1 MLSILQIMI
10 RKGFWILL
18 LVLVFWGGVQAQE
31 PSFSR
36 LPEDM
41 VVSNVAATAMYQDK
55 KGFLWVGTWN
65 GLYRY
70 DGYNLK
76 KFKLTITSPDEI
88 KGEKIIALYEDR
100 EGYLW
105 AGTENTGLYR
115 LDRTTEQF
123 KVYQHDPKSKKSLPD
138 NKVASIF
145 QDDQGK
151 IWVGTL
157 KGLASLNA
165 DHSFTRLENSEIS
178 NIEITCT
185 IRGRDG
191 SYWFGSTYG
200 VFRGILTPNGRFS
213 ITRMEVVP
221 PGTPSDFAPAHNHI
235 YDIKEDPRK
244 DNIFWIGSR
253 NGLKRFDFAS
263 NQIQHIQATSGGL
276 SNNLITS
283 IVFPSGQ
290 NDGGFFIGTDYG
302 LNYYL
307 PDQGVFKSY
316 FHVPKQAGS
325 LHASTVLSLCEDRV
339 GQIWVGTN
347 KGVGKMNF
355 LRNPFSALHLPEDV
369 SINSM
374 AYANDRLWAGS
385 FGQGIFEIIRNKDQI
400 SYRKIPLNGQ
410 ANFIH
415 ALHADKKGNIW
426 AGTRGEGLLV
436 FKADNPAQRK
446 QYTDANGLS
455 HNYIMSIG
463 EDERGVMWLGTWA
476 GGLIRHDPET
486 GSFNIY
492 KTIKGGGNLAQ
503 FPIVLTFEYKNEA
516 GKPVLC
522 VGTRGGGLLE
532 LELDKAGFPQKLLRK
547 STNNPTQNQTISS
560 NFINCYWKDVFGRT
574 WIGTEDGLNLWN
586 QKTNSYKHFFKADG
600 LPDDIIQSLAEDE
613 NGNLWVSS
621 TKGVSRFSPERSK
634 KDYCRVYDLQD
645 GLPSNFFNSNVSC
658 YTQDRYVFFG
668 SNNGFLYFQPHQIR
682 DNPVAPTVELVDF
695 RLFNHSLQVGE
706 KVHNRVV
713 LNQNIGE
720 IPKLLLRHSDNLFSI
735 EFAALHFLEPNKNQY
750 KFRLLG
756 FNDNWIPSDAKER
769 VAHYS
774 NLPAGKYTFEVQAA
788 NNDGLWA
795 KEPARLEIRVLPPF
809 WLTWWAY
816 LIYLGIIAAAIWMY
830 RQSIL
835 LREKLRNQVKMET
848 FKREKTEELGQM
860 KIHFFTNIS
869 HELRTPLTL
878 LVSPLEDLLKQENTD
893 ASTHEM
899 YTLMHRNVER
909 LKSMIDQL
917 LEFRK
922 IEEGLLHLEVVETD
936 LVRFFKNIAIA
947 FRDLARH
954 RNIQFSFV
962 SSVEELKAW
971 VDRDLLEKVLFN
983 LLSNAF
989 KYSDDHGQI
998 LMKLDCNE
1006 QQVVFSLEDNGIGIP
1021 SEEMPHI
1028 FEQFY
1033 RARSSQ
1039 HGNRRQGTGIGL
1051 ALTKSIVEL
1060 HKGSIEAYSIINR
1073 GSVFVVKLPLGS
1085 SHFPP
1090 EVLKLYYRDP
1100 EDSDHYPYDQNT
1112 KLVDTP
1118 QEELIQSDNPL
1129 VLVVEDNADIRT
1141 YIRRSL
1147 YPDYE
1152 VIEAENGQEGLEKTR
1167 KLIPDI
1173 IISDVIMPELDGFE
1187 LCRTVKQEEATAHI
1201 PVILLSARSSQMY
1214 QVEGYDTGADD
1225 YIAKP
1230 FSIDLLQARIRNL
1243 LNNRERIQRH
1253 FDQEFVRK
1261 HEVDISPAE
1270 LSINHLDK
1278 QFLEKCIALVE
1289 KHIEDPDYSVEQ
1301 MSHELLVSRM
1311 QLYRKIK
1318 AITGESPNH
1327 FIRTIR
1333 VKRAAQLLEKG
1344 YSVAETTY
1352 KVGFQDLKYFR
1363 ECFKKQFGMNPS
1375 EFVQQ
1380 VPKISSGLN

>member
-1 MLSILQIMI
+1 MQRI
-10 RKGFWILL
+10 GLL
-18 LVLVFWGGVQAQE
+18 FFFLWVGLWRVCAQE

-41 VVSNVAATAMYQDK
+41 VVSNVAATTMYQDRQ
-55 KGFLWVGTWN
+55 GFLWIGTWN

-88 KGEKIIALYEDR
+88 KGEKIIALFEDR
-100 EGYLW
+100 DDYLW
-105 AGTENTGLYR
+105 VGTENTGLYR
-115 LDRTTEQF
+115 LDRTTEKF
-123 KVYQHDPKSKKSLPD
+123 KVYQYDPNTPKSLPN
-138 NKVASIF
+138 NKVGSIF
-145 QDDQGK
+145 QDDEGK
-151 IWVGTL
+151 IWVGTGT
-157 KGLASLNA
+157 GLCQLNE
-165 DHSFTRLENSEIS
+165 DHSFTRLENPTIQNLEIVK
-178 NIEITCT
+178 T

-191 SYWFGSTYG
+191 SYWFATTYG
-200 VFRGILTPNGRFS
+200 VLRGILGAKGRFS
-213 ITRMEVVP
+213 INRIEVVP
-221 PGTPSDFAPAHNHI
+221 LGTLSTQAPAHNHI
-235 YDIKEDPRK
+235 YDIAEDPRK
-244 DNIFWIGSR
+244 DNLFWIATRSGI
-253 NGLKRFDFAS
+253 KRLDFAS
-263 NQIQHIQATSGGL
+263 NQMQHIQASSDGL
-276 SNNLITS
+276 SNNLATS
-283 IVFPSGQ
+283 LVFPSQ
-290 NDGGFFIGTDYG
+290 NNDGGFFIGTDYG
-302 LNYYL
+302 LNYYN
-307 PDQGVFKSY
+307 PDKGTFKRY
-316 FHVPKQAGS
+316 LHVPQQAS
-325 LHASTVLSLCEDRV
+325 TLHANTILTLCEDRV

-355 LRNPFSALHLPEDV
+355 RRNPFSAIHFPEDV

-374 AYANDRLWAGS
+374 AYANDRVWAGS
-385 FGQGIFEIIRNKDQI
+385 FGQGVFEIVRNKGQVSTRQI
-400 SYRKIPLNGQ
+400 LLGGQ

-415 ALHADKKGNIW
+415 ALHADAKGNIW
-426 AGTRGEGLLV
+426 AGTRGEGLVV

-455 HNYIMSIG
+455 HNYLMSVWG
-463 EDERGVMWLGTWA
+463 DSRGLIWLGSWA
-476 GGLIRHDPET
+476 GGLIRHDPEKGT
-486 GSFNIY
+486 FHVY
-492 KTIKGGGNLAQ
+492 RKLKGGVNLDQ
-503 FPIVLTFEYKNEA
+503 FPIVLTFEYKNDA
-516 GKPVLC
+516 GENILC

-532 LELDKAGFPQKLLRK
+532 LLLDKNGFPQKLLRK
-547 STNNPTQNQTISS
+547 SINNPTQSNTISS
-560 NFINCYWKDVFGRT
+560 NFINCHWLDVFGRS
-574 WIGTEDGLNLWN
+574 WVGTEDGLNLWN
-586 QKTNSYKHFFKADG
+586 QKTGAFTRFFKADG

-621 TKGVSRFSPERSK
+621 TRGVSRFSLEAGK
-634 KDYCRVYDLQD
+634 KDYARVYDTQD
-645 GLPSNFFNSNVSC
+645 GLPSNFFNSNVSV
-658 YTQDRYVFFG
+658 YTQDRHIFFG
-668 SNNGFLYFQPHQIR
+668 SNSGILYFQPHQIR
-682 DNPVAPTVELVDF
+682 DNPIAPTVELVDF
-695 RLFNHSLQVGE
+695 RLFNHSLSVGE
-706 KVHNRVV
+706 TVHGRVV
-713 LNQNIGE
+713 LNQSIGA
-720 IPKLLLRHSDNLFSI
+720 IPELVLRYGENLFSI
-735 EFAALHFLEPNKNQY
+735 EFAALHFLEPYKNQY

-756 FNDNWIPSDAKER
+756 FNDEWIPANAKER

-774 NLPAGKYTFEVQAA
+774 NLPAGRYTFEVQAA

-795 KEPARLEIRVLPPF
+795 KEPARLKIRVLPPF

-816 LIYLGIIAAAIWMY
+816 VIYAGLLAAAIGVY
-830 RQSIL
+830 RQTIL
-835 LREKLRNQVKMET
+835 VREKLRNQVKMET
-848 FKREKTEELGQM
+848 FKREKTEEIGQM

-878 LVSPLEDLLKQENTD
+878 LFSPLEELIKRENTD
-893 ASTHEM
+893 PSTHEM
-899 YTLMHRNVER
+899 YTLMHRNAER

-922 IEEGLLHLEVVETD
+922 IEEGLLHLEVVEID
-936 LVRFFKNIAIA
+936 LLRFFKNIAIA

-962 SSVEELKAW
+962 ASVDELKAW

-989 KYSDDHGQI
+989 KYSDDGGSIQ
-998 LMKLDCNE
+998 MKLDSDDK
-1006 QQVVFSLEDNGIGIP
+1006 QVIFSLEDNGIGI
-1021 SEEMPHI
+1021 STEELPHI

-1033 RARSSQ
+1033 RARSNQ
-1039 HGNRRQGTGIGL
+1039 HGHRRQGTGIGL
-1051 ALTKSIVEL
+1051 ALARSIVEL
-1060 HKGSIEAYSIINR
+1060 HKGQIEAYSLINR
-1073 GSVFVVKLPLGS
+1073 GSVFVVKLPLGKE
-1085 SHFPP
+1085 HFPP
-1090 EVLKLYYRDP
+1090 EVIRLNYRDP
-1100 EDSDHYPYDQNT
+1100 EDSGHYRFEQNGNEPET
-1112 KLVDTP
+1112 A
-1118 QEELIQSDNPL
+1118 QEINIQSDKSL

-1147 YPDYE
+1147 YPEYE

-1167 KLIPDI
+1167 KYIPDI
-1173 IISDVIMPELDGFE
+1173 IISDVIMPEMDGFE
-1187 LCRTVKQEEATAHI
+1187 LCRTAKQEEATAHI
-1201 PVILLSARSSQMY
+1201 PIILLSARSSQMY

-1230 FSIDLLQARIRNL
+1230 FSIDLMQARIRNL

-1253 FDQEFVRK
+1253 FDQEFARK

-1311 QLYRKIK
+1311 QLYRKVK

-1380 VPKISSGLN
+1380 LPKVTTNGGMN

>member
-1 MLSILQIMI
+1 MQRI
-10 RKGFWILL
+10 GILL
-18 LVLVFWGGVQAQE
+18 LFLMLSARIAFAQE
-31 PSFSR
+31 PTFSR

-55 KGFLWVGTWN
+55 QGFLWIGTWN

-100 EGYLW
+100 EAYLW
-105 AGTENTGLYR
+105 VGTENTGLYR
-115 LDRTTEQF
+115 LDRTTEKF
-123 KVYQHDPKSKKSLPD
+123 KVYQHDHNQKNSLLD
-138 NKVASIF
+138 NRVGSIF

-151 IWVGTL
+151 IWVGTGR
-157 KGLASLNA
+157 GLCVLNQ
-165 DHSFTRLENSEIS
+165 DHTFTHQKDSPIS
-178 NIEITCT
+178 NTEIVKT

-191 SYWFGSTYG
+191 SYWFATTYG
-200 VFRGILTPNGRFS
+200 VYRGILSTKGRFS
-213 ITRMEVVP
+213 ITRMDVVP
-221 PGTPSDFAPAHNHI
+221 AKAEASQEAAHNHV
-235 YDIKEDPRK
+235 YDIVEDPRK
-244 DNIFWIGSR
+244 DNLFWIATRG
-253 NGLKRFDFAS
+253 GLKRLDFAN
-263 NQIQHIQATSGGL
+263 NQIQHIQASPNGL
-276 SNNLITS
+276 SNNLTTS
-283 IVFPSGQ
+283 IVFPSQYG
-290 NDGGFFIGTDYG
+290 DGGFFIGSDYG
-302 LNYYL
+302 LNYYI
-307 PDQGVFKSY
+307 PEKGIFKRY
-316 FHVPKQAGS
+316 FHIPQQSGS
-325 LHASTVLSLCEDRV
+325 LHASTVLTLCEDRV

-355 LRNPFSALHLPEDV
+355 QRNPFAAIHFPEDV

-374 AYANDRLWAGS
+374 AYANNRVWAGS
-385 FGQGIFEIIRNKDQI
+385 FGQGIFEIIRKQGQVSTRRI
-400 SYRKIPLNGQ
+400 SLGGQ
-410 ANFIH
+410 ADFIH
-415 ALHADKKGNIW
+415 ALHADKQGNIW
-426 AGTRGEGLLV
+426 AGTRGEGLIV
-436 FKADNPAQRK
+436 FNADNPSQRK
-446 QYTDANGLS
+446 QYTVANGLS
-455 HNYIMSIG
+455 HNYLMSVWGDARGLIWIG
-463 EDERGVMWLGTWA
+463 SWA
-476 GGLIRHDPET
+476 GGLIRHDPAKGT
-486 GSFNIY
+486 FHIY
-492 KTIKGGGNLAQ
+492 RKVKGGGNLDQ

-516 GKPVLC
+516 GENVLC

-532 LELDKAGFPQKLLRK
+532 LLLDKEGFPQKLLRK
-547 STNNPTQNQTISS
+547 STNNPTQANTISS
-560 NFINCYWKDVFGRT
+560 NFINCYWKDAFGRS
-574 WIGTEDGLNLWN
+574 WVGTEDGLNLWN
-586 QKTNSYKHFFKADG
+586 QKKGTFKQYFKADG

-613 NGNLWVSS
+613 NGHLWVSS
-621 TKGVSRFSPERSK
+621 TRGLSRFSPEMDK
-634 KDYCRVYDLQD
+634 KDYARVFDTQD
-645 GLPSNFFNSNVSC
+645 GLPSNFFNSNVSV
-658 YTQDRYVFFG
+658 YTQDRHVFFG
-668 SNNGFLYFQPHQIR
+668 SNSGILYFQPHQIR
-682 DNPVAPTVELVDF
+682 ENPIAPTVELVDF
-695 RLFNHSLQVGE
+695 RLFNHSIGVGD
-706 KVHNRVV
+706 KVNNRVI
-713 LNQNIGE
+713 LQQNIGSTPE
-720 IPKLLLRHSDNLFSI
+720 LVLRYNENLFSI
-735 EFAALHFLEPNKNQY
+735 EFAAMHFLEPYKNQY

-756 FNDNWIPSDAKER
+756 FNGEWIPSTAKER
-769 VAHYS
+769 VAHFS
-774 NLPAGKYTFEVQAA
+774 NLSPGRYTFEVQAA

-795 KEPARLEIRVLPPF
+795 KEPAVLKIRILPPF

-816 LIYLGIIAAAIWMY
+816 LIYAGLIAGAILMY

-878 LVSPLEDLLKQENTD
+878 LFSPLEDLLKREQTD
-893 ASTHEM
+893 PSTHEM
-899 YTLMHRNVER
+899 YTLMYRNAER
-909 LKSMIDQL
+909 LKGMIDQL

-922 IEEGLLHLEVVETD
+922 IEEGLMHLEVVEMD

-954 RNIQFSFV
+954 RNIQFNFV
-962 SSVEELKAW
+962 TSVDELRAW

-989 KYSDDHGQI
+989 KYSDDGGNIQ
-998 LMKLDCNE
+998 MKLESDGK
-1006 QQVVFSLEDNGIGIP
+1006 QVIFSLEDDGIGI
-1021 SEEMPHI
+1021 STEELPHI

-1039 HGNRRQGTGIGL
+1039 HGSRRQGTGIGL
-1051 ALTKSIVEL
+1051 ALAKSIVEL
-1060 HKGSIEAYSIINR
+1060 HKGSIEAFSMIHR
-1073 GSVFVVKLPLGS
+1073 GSVFVVKLPLGKD
-1085 SHFPP
+1085 HFPA
-1090 EVLKLYYRDP
+1090 EVIRLNYRDP
-1100 EDSDHYPYDQNT
+1100 EDSDHYPYDENGV
-1112 KLVDTP
+1112 LLETP
-1118 QEELIQSDNPL
+1118 QEEIIQSDNPL

-1147 YPDYE
+1147 HPDYE

-1167 KLIPDI
+1167 KYIPDI
-1173 IISDVIMPELDGFE
+1173 IISDVIMPEMDGFE

-1225 YIAKP
+1225 YISKP
-1230 FSIDLLQARIRNL
+1230 FSIDLMQARIRNL

-1253 FDQEFVRK
+1253 FDQEFARK

-1289 KHIEDPDYSVEQ
+1289 KHIENPDYSVEQ

-1380 VPKISSGLN
+1380 IPKISSGLN